1 MIGRRISFI
10 GASIVAA
17 ALVITPMAS
26 ADTMANGCVG
36 AAVSTLAQATQ
47 QNAGIG
53 LGQFAKSLG
62 VNLGQAISDFNQNVC
77 KAP

>member
-1 MIGRRISFI
+1 MLGRKVSFV

-36 AAVSTLAQATQ
+36 QAVSTLAQATQ
-47 QNAGIG
+47 QFAGIG

-62 VNLGQAISDFNQNVC
+62 VNLGQAISDFNKEVC